1 MKGYATFFLIAVM
14 SLGLVFLLL
23 TRTRKDYTAVPS
35 VDPAFVE
42 GASPLAP
49 DGGVDGGADASTL
62 LGGGDAAA
70 DAAPAKPI
78 ERPLRVT
85 ALGWEL
91 VAAGVALTAP
101 DGGAVAQ
108 APAIELAPETTLDAV
123 EARLARGGSDPVGA
137 DIAVMPL
144 PAFAIAYDRLRALDP
159 RAFVVV
165 GFSRGREEVH
175 ANAGALLKAPPGADE
190 VKLIAFGPS
199 TSADAAAKAAGTE
212 SATVLGLFALD
223 LLGVPPARIRMLAP
237 GAADAK
243 TAPFAAVARGAADER
258 KLAFSS
264 ADASRFIPIVAVA
277 PKAQLD
283 ANEAKMKEFA
293 KAWLDGLERSRKD
306 ASNVARRLANKEAL
320 PLAAG
325 VGGAPEAIALLE
337 RLGQIEPASLAQ
349 QRVFIGA
356 SATGPVTLETLT
368 QKTWSLAR
376 AGGLTTSAAPS
387 PLPIDERVALAIAP
401 APAPQHAGDGAGGG
415 ADAGAIAPLPAGTTP
430 LLVYRAVDAQADAA
444 AVAAQIGFLAG
455 VFEHAAFRITAKGGD
470 KAARAIAAQARD
482 RFDLP
487 ASRLATTAAEPAG
500 AFASVEVVSLP

>member
-23 TRTRKDYTAVPS
+23 TRSRKEYKDVPS
-35 VDPAFVE
+35 IDPAFIE
-42 GASPLAP
+42 SASPP
-49 DGGVDGGADASTL
+49 DAGTDGGADGGAML
-62 LGGGDAAA
+62 GGDAAA
-70 DAAPAKPI
+70 DAAAAPKPT

-101 DGGAVAQ
+101 DGGAMG
-108 APAIELAPETTLDAV
+108 PAIELAPETTLDAV

-144 PAFAIAYDRLRALDP
+144 PAFVVAYDRLRALDP

-175 ANAGALLKAPPGADE
+175 ANAGALLKAPPAADE
-190 VKLIAFGPS
+190 VKLIAFGPA
-199 TSADAAAKAAGTE
+199 TSADATAKAAGTE

-223 LLGVPPARIRMLAP
+223 LLGVPPARIRMVAP

-243 TAPFAAVARGAADER
+243 AAPFSAVARGAADER

-264 ADASRFIPIVAVA
+264 ADASRFVPIVAVA

-283 ANEAKMKEFA
+283 ANEAKMRDFA

-320 PLAAG
+320 PLGAG

-337 RLGQIEPASLAQ
+337 RLGQIEPVALAQ
-349 QRVFIGA
+349 QRAFIGA
-356 SATGPVTLETLT
+356 SATGPVTLEALT
-368 QKTWSLAR
+368 QKTWTLAR

-401 APAPQHAGDGAGGG
+401 APVPKHAVEGDAGGV
-415 ADAGAIAPLPAGTTP
+415 DAGAFAALPAGTTP
-430 LLVYRAVDAQADAA
+430 LLVYRAVDAQTDAA

-482 RFDLP
+482 KYDLS
-487 ASRLATTAAEPAG
+487 ASRLATAAGEPAGG
-500 AFASVEVVSLP
+500 AFASVEIVSLP

>member
-23 TRTRKDYTAVPS
+23 TRSRKEYTAVPS
-35 VDPAFVE
+35 IDPAFIE
-42 GASPLAP
+42 NASP
-49 DGGVDGGADASTL
+49 DGGAD
-62 LGGGDAAA
+62 GGAGEGGAMDAAAAA
-70 DAAPAKPI
+70 DAAPKAT

-101 DGGAVAQ
+101 DGGAAGPG
-108 APAIELAPETTLDAV
+108 PAIELAPETALDAV
-123 EARLARGGSDPVGA
+123 EARLARGGTDPVGA
-137 DIAVMPL
+137 DVAVMPL
-144 PAFAIAYDRLRALDP
+144 PAFVAAYDRLRALDP
-159 RAFVVV
+159 RAFAVV

-175 ANAGALLKAPPGADE
+175 ANAGALLKAPPAAEE
-190 VKLIAFGPS
+190 VKLVAFGPA
-199 TSADAAAKAAGTE
+199 TSSDATAKAAGSE
-212 SATVLGLFALD
+212 AATVLGLFALD
-223 LLGVPPARIRMLAP
+223 LLGVPPARIRMIAP

-243 TAPFAAVARGAADER
+243 TAPFSAVVRGAADER

-283 ANEAKMKEFA
+283 ANEPKMREFA

-320 PLAAG
+320 PLGAG

-337 RLGQIEPASLAQ
+337 RLGEIEPVTLAQ
-349 QRVFIGA
+349 QRTLIGA
-356 SATGPVTLETLT
+356 SATGSVTLETLT
-368 QKTWSLAR
+368 QRTWALAR

-401 APAPQHAGDGAGGG
+401 APAPKHAAEGDAGG
-415 ADAGAIAPLPAGTTP
+415 ADAGAFAALPAGTTP
-430 LLVYRAVDAQADAA
+430 LLLYRAVDAQTDAA

-455 VFEHAAFRITAKGGD
+455 VFEHAAFRVTAKGGD

-482 RFDLP
+482 KFDVP
-487 ASRLATTAAEPAG
+487 ASRLATSAGEPAG
-500 AFASVEVVSLP
+500 AFASVEIVSLP